1 MLSKEDKEF
10 ITWWEANSKRE
21 KKLVT
26 QLSVGLPLGLA
37 FGFPILLSVMF
48 RGWYKNM
55 PYVSGSQLTVILIA
69 VLLIIVFYAIFRMRL
84 KWELNEQRYNELKE
98 KQESEATVT
107 ENELSNQ

>member
-1 MLSKEDKEF
+1 MLSNEDKEF

-69 VLLIIVFYAIFRMRL
+69 VLLIIVFYAIFRMRM
-84 KWELNEQRYNELKE
+84 KWELNEQRYRELKE
-98 KQESEATVT
+98 KHEREATIT
-107 ENELSNQ
+107 ENELS